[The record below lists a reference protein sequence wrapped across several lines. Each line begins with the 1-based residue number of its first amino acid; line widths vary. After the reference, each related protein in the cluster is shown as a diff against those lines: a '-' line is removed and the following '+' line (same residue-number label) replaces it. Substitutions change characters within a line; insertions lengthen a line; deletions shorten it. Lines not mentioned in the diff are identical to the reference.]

1 MERFTRFNPYFDTI
15 PNSSET
21 GFLWS
26 GWTEYFSLT
35 KSGYFI
41 FAKLL
46 SNLKHQLRYCGQW
59 LKCSKSVIFPNPENF
74 LNNSDPLHWKF
85 QRWLENLI
93 KMAAEDTS
101 FLLVLAAAISWCR
114 TKPDYFLSVDC
125 HPQLTTGV
133 YCHHYFAFVLVSC
146 VCVSLK
152 LSPRSNGGISHQVA
166 ESSMSQE
173 VKIFQI
179 INFEND
185 PCFTCH
191 MGARA

>member
-1 MERFTRFNPYFDTI
+1 MGRFTRFNPYFDTI
-15 PNSSET
+15 TNSSET

-26 GWTEYFSLT
+26 GWTEYFSFT
-35 KSGYFI
+35 KLSYFI

-46 SNLKHQLRYCGQW
+46 SNLKHQLRYCGQC

-125 HPQLTTGV
+125 HPL
-133 YCHHYFAFVLVSC
+133 LVFISIILHLYLLVVFC
-146 VCVSLK
+146 QNCLPGAMVGFRIK
-152 LSPRSNGGISHQVA
+152 WRNRRYHKRSKSF
-166 ESSMSQE
+166 
-173 VKIFQI
+173 K
-179 INFEND
+179 
-185 PCFTCH
+185 
-191 MGARA
+191 

>member
-1 MERFTRFNPYFDTI
+1 MGRFTRFNPYFDKI

-26 GWTEYFSLT
+26 GWTEYFGAKLS
-35 KSGYFI
+35 YFI
-41 FAKLL
+41 FAKLS
-46 SNLKHQLRYCGQW
+46 SNLKHQLRYCGQC
-59 LKCSKSVIFPNPENF
+59 LKCSKGVIFPNPENF

-146 VCVSLK
+146 VLSK

-173 VKIFQI
+173 VKIFQLF
-179 INFEND
+179 NFENY
-185 PCFTCH
+185 PHFTCY
-191 MGARA
+191 MDARA

>member
-26 GWTEYFSLT
+26 GWIEYFGAKLS
-35 KSGYFI
+35 YFI

-125 HPQLTTGV
+125 HPQLPTDV
-133 YCHHYFAFVLVSC
+133 YCHYYFAFVLVSC
-146 VCVSLK
+146 LCVSLNRLPGAMVGFRIK
-152 LSPRSNGGISHQVA
+152 WRSLR
-166 ESSMSQE
+166 
-173 VKIFQI
+173 
-179 INFEND
+179 
-185 PCFTCH
+185 CH
-191 MGARA
+191 KRSKSFK